1 MIQSIQ
7 SIAKLPK
14 WILWGLVFPLIVL
27 NGWLL
32 LLILEYFHSLIT
44 TVVAATLL
52 SFILD
57 YPIQTLQSWKIKRS
71 LAVLFV
77 LLLVIVIL
85 ATLGVTLI
93 PLIIDQL
100 NRLVE
105 SLPTWLISSSKQ
117 LKSLETLASD
127 HNLTINVSSIGSE
140 LLGRLS
146 TQLQQ
151 LSGQILGS
159 IFSAVGSIFD
169 LIVTIVL
176 TFYLL
181 LHGEELWDGLFQ
193 MLPDNF
199 ARETRPALR
208 TTFHNYFIGQ
218 VTVATVKGFAMTTA
232 FSIVGVPF
240 GLLFGVGVGIMA
252 IFPFGGALSIGV
264 VSFLVGLKSIWL
276 GLKVLAIGIAIE
288 QIIES
293 AIAPRLLGE
302 FTGLNPVLILISLLI
317 GAKIAGFIGLI
328 LAVPLTSLIKNS
340 IGMVQLYFASSIEV
354 N

>member
-1 MIQSIQ
+1 
-7 SIAKLPK
+7 
-14 WILWGLVFPLIVL
+14 
-27 NGWLL
+27 LL
-32 LLILEYFHSLIT
+32 T
-44 TVVAATLL
+44 TIVAATLL

-57 YPIQTLQSWKIKRS
+57 YPIQTLQNWKVRRS
-71 LAVLFV
+71 FAVLLV

-100 NRLVE
+100 NRLLE
-105 SLPTWLISSSKQ
+105 SLPSWFVSSSKQ
-117 LKSLETLASD
+117 LKSLETLAAE
-127 HNLTINVSSIGSE
+127 HNVTLNVSNIGSE
-140 LLGRLS
+140 LLGKLS
-146 TQLQQ
+146 NQLQQ
-151 LSGQILGS
+151 LSGQILGR

-169 LIVTIVL
+169 LIVTLVL

-181 LHGEELWDGLFQ
+181 LHGEELWASLFQ
-193 MLPDNF
+193 LLPNNLSTEI
-199 ARETRPALR
+199 RLALR

-218 VTVATVKGFAMTTA
+218 ATVATVKGVAMTTA

-264 VSFLVGLKSIWL
+264 VSFLVALKSIWL
-276 GLKVLAIGIAIE
+276 GLKVLAIGIALE
-288 QIIES
+288 QIIEN

-317 GAKIAGFIGLI
+317 GAKIAGFLGLI
-328 LAVPLTSLIKNS
+328 LAVPLASFIKQLITIFKPP
-340 IGMVQLYFASSIEV
+340 LTLER
-354 N
+354 

>member
-1 MIQSIQ
+1 MIQ

-32 LLILEYFHSLIT
+32 LLVLEYFRSLVT
-44 TVVAATLL
+44 TIVAATLL

-57 YPIQTLQSWKIKRS
+57 YPIQTLQTWKVRRS
-71 LAVLFV
+71 FAVLIV

-100 NRLVE
+100 NRLLE
-105 SLPTWLISSSKQ
+105 SLPSWLTSSIKQ
-117 LKSLETLASD
+117 LKSLETLAAN
-127 HNLTINVSSIGSE
+127 HNFNLNVSSIGSD

-146 TQLQQ
+146 GRLQQ

-159 IFSAVGSIFD
+159 ILSAVGSIVD
-169 LIVTIVL
+169 LIITIVL

-181 LHGEELWDGLFQ
+181 LHGEELWNGLFQ
-193 MLPDNF
+193 MFPNKL
-199 ARETRPALR
+199 AGEIRYSLR
-208 TTFHNYFIGQ
+208 TTFHNYFVGQ
-218 VTVATVKGFAMTTA
+218 VTVATVKGVAMTTA
-232 FSIVGVPF
+232 FTIVGVPF
-240 GLLFGVGVGIMA
+240 GLLFGFGVGIMA

-264 VSFLVGLKSIWL
+264 VSFLVALKSIWL

-288 QIIES
+288 QIIEN

-302 FTGLNPVLILISLLI
+302 FTGLNPVLILVSLLI
-317 GAKIAGFIGLI
+317 GAKIAGFLGLI
-328 LAVPLTSLIKNS
+328 LAVPLASLTKNLIVMIPS
-340 IGMVQLYFASSIEV
+340 HLLIELH
-354 N
+354 